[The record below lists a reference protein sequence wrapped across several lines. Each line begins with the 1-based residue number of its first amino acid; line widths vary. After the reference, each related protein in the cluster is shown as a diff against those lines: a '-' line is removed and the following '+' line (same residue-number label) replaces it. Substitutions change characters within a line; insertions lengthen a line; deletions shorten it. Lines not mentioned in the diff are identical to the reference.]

1 MGAEDFSYM
10 TQKAPG
16 AMIFLGA
23 RYDDQTRPHHSP
35 IFNINEDCLHLG
47 SAFLAETAWR
57 LLQEG

>member
-1 MGAEDFSYM
+1 MV
-10 TQKAPG
+10 
-16 AMIFLGA
+16 FLGA

-47 SAFLAETAWR
+47 SAVMAETAWR